1 MSVMPMYIL
10 IEYYLLC
17 IVYLVRMNI
26 FVLFANIYKLIGMR

>member
-1 MSVMPMYIL
+1 MSVMQMYIL

-26 FVLFANIYKLIGMR
+26 FVLFENIYKLIGMR